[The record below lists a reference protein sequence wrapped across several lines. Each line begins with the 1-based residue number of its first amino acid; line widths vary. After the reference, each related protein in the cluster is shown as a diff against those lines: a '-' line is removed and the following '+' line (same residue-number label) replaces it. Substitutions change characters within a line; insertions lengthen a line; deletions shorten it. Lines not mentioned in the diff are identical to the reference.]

1 MTIKELYLLSKSEY
15 TSLFFPRTTLP
26 PLGGNLIEYGE
37 WVNYYR
43 SNSRDIDR
51 TIVRLYGNRIFE
63 PIEENKSDSDVIYE
77 FLNSTREWALSNY
90 HVINREYKVMNAE
103 YDPLSNYDKKSTIT
117 TTKNGEEIN
126 ARSITGE
133 EITELAK
140 SGVEKNSNTKVGYD
154 QIETT
159 RKGSEISRDSSDTN
173 IVKVTEKEN
182 SPYDMNIYEENEKI
196 TETENP
202 YLKENEL
209 TYLNRSDVEKHSYSN
224 DYSDINSVSFENRK
238 DTSTKKYSDGYS
250 DNNTLSFVDRND
262 VVEERTYGNI
272 GVTTST
278 QMASSEMQLRWNME
292 WCIEIIKRCL
302 YDLTY

>member
-1 MTIKELYLLSKSEY
+1 MTIKELYLLNRKES
-15 TSLFFPRTTLP
+15 TSLFFPKTTIP
-26 PLGGNLIEYGE
+26 PAGGALIEYGD
-37 WVNYYR
+37 WIDWYR
-43 SNSRDIDR
+43 SNAVNIDR
-51 TIVRLYGNRIFE
+51 TIVRLYGSRVFD
-63 PIEENKSDSDVIYE
+63 PIEENKSDTDILYE
-77 FLNSTREWALSNY
+77 FLNSTREWAMANY
-90 HVINREYKVMNAE
+90 HVISREYDVMSTE

-117 TTKNGEEIN
+117 TTKSGEEIN
-126 ARSITGE
+126 ARSISGE

-159 RKGSEISRDSSDTN
+159 RNGSEISRDSSDTN

-182 SPYDMNIYEENEKI
+182 SPYDMNSYEENEKI

-202 YLKENEL
+202 YMKENEL
-209 TYLNRSDVEKHSYSN
+209 SYVDRKDVEKHSYSN
-224 DYSDINSVSFENRK
+224 DYSDTNSISFENRK

-278 QMASSEMQLRWNME
+278 QMASSEMQLRWQME
-292 WCIEIIKRCL
+292 WCVEIIKRCL